1 MDNWV
6 KSLERTNVDKKI
18 NDMLW
23 IEEGKDYRAEFIHCL
38 KD

>member
-23 IEEGKDYRAEFIHCL
+23 IEEGKDYR
-38 KD
+38 